1 MKLNY
6 GETVLTDELYDLREL
21 TRALTKAFPQIEALY
36 LFGSRRYRTG
46 SRRSDVDILVG
57 LGEDLHIRPQ
67 ELRAFS
73 SDYCRALDL
82 FVAEGGKAVSCANES
97 HVRADSF
104 PKGMAD
110 VTVNKVSELADVTKG
125 AFFNHF
131 DSKETLVTELMQMLL
146 TRLDKQFDRLM
157 AEEVNSDGCV
167 TRAYIRAAFSEG
179 AAERKIWGALLSLMA
194 SKDQVGWV
202 WNNWLSE
209 RLKRHS
215 KTDSRIELHV
225 VRLAADG
232 VWLERIMSAKSKNLK
247 CVEEYLIEMT
257 RIR

>member
-1 MKLNY
+1 MKKK
-6 GETVLTDELYDLREL
+6 D
-21 TRALTKAFPQIEALY
+21 P
-36 LFGSRRYRTG
+36 
-46 SRRSDVDILVG
+46 
-57 LGEDLHIRPQ
+57 
-67 ELRAFS
+67 
-73 SDYCRALDL
+73 L
-82 FVAEGGKAVSCANES
+82 FVRES
-97 HVRADSF
+97 LLNAAFEPAAS
-104 PKGMAD
+104 KGMAE

-125 AFFNHF
+125 AFFHHF
-131 DSKETLVTELMQMLL
+131 DGKETLVTELMQMLL

-157 AEEVNSDGCV
+157 AEEENSDGCF

-202 WNNWLSE
+202 NWLSE

-215 KTDSRIELHV
+215 KTDSRIELRV

-232 VWLERIMSAKSKNLK
+232 VWLERIMNAKSKNLK
-247 CVEEYLIEMT
+247 GVEEYLIEMT

>member
-1 MKLNY
+1 M
-6 GETVLTDELYDLREL
+6 VFTD
-21 TRALTKAFPQIEALY
+21 Y
-36 LFGSRRYRTG
+36 LKKK
-46 SRRSDVDILVG
+46 D
-57 LGEDLHIRPQ
+57 P
-67 ELRAFS
+67 
-73 SDYCRALDL
+73 L
-82 FVAEGGKAVSCANES
+82 FVRES
-97 HVRADSF
+97 LLNAAF
-104 PKGMAD
+104 ELAATKGMAD
-110 VTVNKVSELADVTKG
+110 VTVNRVSELADTKG

-157 AEEVNSDGCV
+157 AEEENSDGCF

-179 AAERKIWGALLSLMA
+179 AAERKCWGALLSLMA

-215 KTDSRIELHV
+215 KTDSRIELRV

-232 VWLERIMSAKSKNLK
+232 VWLERIMNAKSKNLK
-247 CVEEYLIEMT
+247 GVEEYLIEMT